1 MNVVQRMIL
10 VICAIATALMSL
22 FPPWNFV
29 YDFPGDDFY
38 VNRPAYKAERFAGY
52 YAIWKSNAPTDQ
64 SQLAALFSIP
74 ADQRSSLQYFS
85 IRLNTTRLLVQ
96 FTAILLLT
104 VILTI
109 LSKSPH
115 TSTRR
120 YRDE

>member
-1 MNVVQRMIL
+1 MNIAQRMVL
-10 VICAIATALMSL
+10 ALGAIAIALMAL

-38 VNRPAYKAERFAGY
+38 VNRPAYKAERFAGIS
-52 YAIWKSNAPTDQ
+52 AIWKSNAPTDQ

-85 IRLNTTRLLVQ
+85 LRLNTTRLLVQ

-104 VILTI
+104 VILSV

-115 TSTRR
+115 TR
-120 YRDE
+120 